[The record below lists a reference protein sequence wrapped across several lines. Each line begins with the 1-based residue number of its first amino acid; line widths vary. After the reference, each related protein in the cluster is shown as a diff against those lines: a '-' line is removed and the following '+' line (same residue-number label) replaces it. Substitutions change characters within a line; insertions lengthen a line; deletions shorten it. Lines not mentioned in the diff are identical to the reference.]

1 MKSGKLTNALLALIF
16 LALLANVM
24 VPLLRTNEASAAGSD
39 SVAPS
44 SIAASAGLP
53 AMDRIASEVSSG
65 LKDIA
70 RSNRQIADAIKENA
84 RSGEHIAESLQSVAT
99 GIGGIELK
107 VTMPRS
113 TRTPSPGAPAE
124 EMEERD
130 PNWWKQYIEE

>member
-16 LALLANVM
+16 LALLANVV

-39 SVAPS
+39 GVAPS

-53 AMDRIASEVSSG
+53 AVDRIASEVSSG

-84 RSGEHIAESLQSVAT
+84 RSSEHIAESLQNVAT

-107 VTMPRS
+107 VSVPRS
-113 TRTPSPGAPAE
+113 AHTPSRRAPAE
-124 EMEERD
+124 EMEETD
-130 PNWWKQYIEE
+130 PNWWKGYIEE